1 MKPADLDA
9 ARDGKMYGD
18 YNRRFSISYYAA
30 PASMPSTVSMERD
43 PYYLDQRV
51 ARAYD
56 ADNEGRDITT
66 GDLPFYLGLAREAAG
81 LGQGVLELACGT
93 GRVTI
98 PTASEGISVVGLDRS
113 PAMLEVA
120 RSKTG
125 SAGNPRWI
133 EAEMTGFQ
141 LNEQFGLVIIPFRSF
156 MHLTTAAEQKDCLR
170 LVKEHL
176 VESGRLALNF
186 LNPEILPIAGRSTTA
201 RRTAPGYSNAKH
213 SLEEEQA
220 VEERLDRDALI
231 SRVHRG
237 QRLRYV
243 FRAEME
249 YLLADAGFEVEE
261 LCGWFD
267 HEPVEKDSSELVWVA
282 RNLT

>member
-98 PTASEGISVVGLDRS
+98 PIASEGISVVGLDRS

-125 SAGNPRWI
+125 SAGNPRWV

-176 VESGRLALNF
+176 VESG
-186 LNPEILPIAGRSTTA
+186 
-201 RRTAPGYSNAKH
+201 RTAPGYSNAKH